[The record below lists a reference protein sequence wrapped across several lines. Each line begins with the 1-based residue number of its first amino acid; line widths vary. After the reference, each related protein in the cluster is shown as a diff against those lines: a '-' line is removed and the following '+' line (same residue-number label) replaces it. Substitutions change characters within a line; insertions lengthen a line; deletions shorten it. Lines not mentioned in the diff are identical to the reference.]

1 MSRDIKEENENP
13 VIGSWQSKWTENL
26 ICILRLILDNMSLI
40 TLDNFFLSSVNNLI
54 VLVDN
59 FMRKCDIFEII

>member
-1 MSRDIKEENENP
+1 
-13 VIGSWQSKWTENL
+13 
-26 ICILRLILDNMSLI
+26 MSLI